1 MILTLIVALSVA
13 FFATHILLSHGSIRQ
28 GFVDSLGLWPFRG
41 LYSLISLATFGP
53 AAVLWWQ
60 NRHLGPVLWEL
71 PFWPERI
78 LAGLLA
84 LFGFFLLFQLLAA
97 PSPASMMP
105 AKLEAR
111 GVLRITRH
119 PMNMGLAAIAV
130 AHVLAN
136 GSLGDVAFWGSIAA
150 VGLVGPYH
158 MDSRLKKLRGESF
171 IDFCRQ
177 TSVMPF
183 SAILGRRNR
192 LAIDELSFPL
202 AILALIAWATIIFFH
217 GQIFGGELF

>member
-1 MILTLIVALSVA
+1 MTLTLIVVLSMA
-13 FFATHILLSHGSIRQ
+13 FFATHIVLSHGTIRQ
-28 GFVDSLGLWPFRG
+28 GLVDSLGVWPFRG
-41 LYSLISLATFGP
+41 LYSLISFATFGP
-53 AAVLWWQ
+53 AAVLWWN

-71 PFWPERI
+71 SYWPERI
-78 LAGLLA
+78 LAGLLT

-97 PSPASMMP
+97 PSPASMLP

-119 PMNMGLAAIAV
+119 PMNMGLAAVAL

-136 GSLGDVAFWGSIAA
+136 GTLGDVAFWSSIAA
-150 VGLVGPYH
+150 VGLIGPYH
-158 MDSRLKKLRGESF
+158 MDSRLKKQRGAPF
-171 IDFCRQ
+171 IEFCKT

-192 LAIDELSFPL
+192 LAADELSLPL
-202 AILALIAWATIIFFH
+202 AILALIAWATVVFFH
-217 GQIFGGELF
+217 GQFFGGAIY